1 MIQTIFSGV
10 TAYISTSI
18 DYLVV
23 LLIVFS
29 QVRSKRDYKLIYL
42 GDLLGTTVLVSGAL
56 FLAFVLH
63 FIPQDWILGLLGIIP
78 IVFGLHLLLG
88 EEGDNGELIET
99 SLKKYNL
106 TFSVA
111 FITIATCGADN
122 IGIYTPLFTAMEPSQ
137 IIPTLITFF
146 FMMTLFFFLGLRL
159 AKIPK
164 IEKLLESYGRW
175 ISAAIYILLGLFI
188 LVEGGTISHFVHQP
202 LRQFFFDI
210 SGAWTE
216 KKG

>member
-99 SLKKYNL
+99 SLKKNNL

-122 IGIYTPLFTAMEPSQ
+122 IGIYTPMFTAMETSQ
-137 IIPTLITFF
+137 IIPTLLTFF

-188 LVEGGTISHFVHQP
+188 LVEGGTISHFVH
-202 LRQFFFDI
+202 
-210 SGAWTE
+210 
-216 KKG
+216 